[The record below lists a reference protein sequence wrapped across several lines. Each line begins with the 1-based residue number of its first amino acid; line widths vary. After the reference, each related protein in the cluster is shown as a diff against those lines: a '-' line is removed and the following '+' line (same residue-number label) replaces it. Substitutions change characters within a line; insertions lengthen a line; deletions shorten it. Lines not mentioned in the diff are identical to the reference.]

1 MYEIWRSKKE
11 NLNVMY
17 RLTFADA
24 GVTGPIFKCQ
34 PATYCCWE
42 TSCCIL
48 LSFYSVCSLSPGIFY
63 NVSLS
68 LMGGHYLLLK
78 HSNKINKSQVV
89 AQHRYKMYAAT
100 GQAWMQPWGFKHFLN
115 NQRWNICIRDGN
127 VITSATGKNKLQN
140 QSWRRQTCA
149 TVGDGASLF
158 VCLAKQTLFTTA
170 LEPH

>member
-1 MYEIWRSKKE
+1 MIFLLLYFQRTGQLGIERKKQFPLMYEIWRSKKE

-68 LMGGHYLLLK
+68 LMGGHLSAFK
-78 HSNKINKSQVV
+78 
-89 AQHRYKMYAAT
+89 AQ
-100 GQAWMQPWGFKHFLN
+100 Q
-115 NQRWNICIRDGN
+115 
-127 VITSATGKNKLQN
+127 
-140 QSWRRQTCA
+140 
-149 TVGDGASLF
+149 
-158 VCLAKQTLFTTA
+158 
-170 LEPH
+170 